1 MASKELKEAFRASIP
16 ILLGYGV
23 LGFTFGLIAIKEK
36 IEWYFTIAMSLF
48 IYAGAL
54 QFIAISL
61 IKAKAGIFESF
72 VTSIFVNFR
81 QIFYGLSVL
90 KKFKKAKFKS
100 YLIFALT
107 DETYA
112 LITTIKPSSELKK
125 SKFYFYLSLLNHS
138 YWIIGTILGVI
149 FATFVELDLKGLSF
163 ALTSLFVVLAIEQY
177 KNIKKL
183 TPFLIGALSFVVA
196 FLIVGKKNVLVTAIL
211 IAIFIILINYKRQKS
226 EK

>member
-1 MASKELKEAFRASIP
+1 MASKELKEAFKASIP
-16 ILLGYGV
+16 IMLGYGV

-36 IEWYFTIAMSLF
+36 IQWYFVIAMSLF

-54 QFIAISL
+54 QFIGISL
-61 IKAKAGIFESF
+61 IKAKAGIIDTFI
-72 VTSIFVNFR
+72 TSIFVNFR

-112 LITTIKPSSELKK
+112 LITTIKPSSNLKK
-125 SKFYFYLSLLNHS
+125 TKFYLYLSLLNHS
-138 YWIIGTILGVI
+138 YWVLGTILGVI
-149 FATFVELDLKGLSF
+149 FATFVEFNLKGLSF

-177 KNIKKL
+177 KNIKKI
-183 TPFLIGALSFVVA
+183 TPFLIGALSFLVA
-196 FLIVGKKNVLVTAIL
+196 FLVVGKKNLLVVAIF
-211 IAIFIILINYKRQKS
+211 IAIFIILINFKRQGS